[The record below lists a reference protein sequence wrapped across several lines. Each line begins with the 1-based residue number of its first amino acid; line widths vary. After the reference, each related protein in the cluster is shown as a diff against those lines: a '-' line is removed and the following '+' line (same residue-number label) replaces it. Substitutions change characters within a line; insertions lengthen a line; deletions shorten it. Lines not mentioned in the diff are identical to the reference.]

1 MLEPSAVIIYVSN
14 VATSS
19 SFYQDL
25 LEINPEEL
33 SPAFSA
39 FKMQNGVTIGL
50 KDRETV
56 EPAAEGNGGFELAI
70 TVSTNEQVD
79 ALFGQWKQR
88 GIPVAQIPITLDYG
102 YTFVALDPDNNRIRV
117 VALEK

>member
-25 LEINPEEL
+25 LGINPEEL

-39 FKMQNGVTIGL
+39 FKLQNGVTIGL
-50 KDRETV
+50 KDRQTV

-70 TVSTNEQVD
+70 TVSTDEQVD
-79 ALFGQWKQR
+79 ALFGQWKHR
-88 GIPVAQIPITLDYG
+88 GIPVAQRPITLAYG